1 MLVLHTNYGNTL
13 MTLLEKTTSYSPHDQ
28 LPAPDPTKKGYPL
41 GHFYEHTAKYL
52 IKDTVRI
59 MDNGLS
65 IDIDKVVELEK
76 VLEEQLDE
84 VAKELAANPLIQA
97 FLEKHH
103 KKEIKA
109 YVKDRKEKMR
119 DPSYYMVPFK
129 HKDIIHRSYFMEEY
143 AKQQGWSSP
152 KEKLP
157 TGVGKWPA
165 KLIKKY
171 AKTNK
176 VLTSLLDGTL
186 SNNVPTISVAMTK
199 LAKDKAGMYN
209 QKYLKQ
215 VKNPEVK
222 YPEFN
227 PASSLQKQ
235 SLFAMLGIESD
246 KTSSKT
252 GLPSWDRDEVE
263 RVNASTQDDDVRNF
277 TQCLIDYSFAAIIRN
292 NFIKAFYNYTVEDRL
307 YGQYKLLGAKSGR
320 YTSNNPNMLN
330 MPSTKSRFAKPVKKC
345 FNAPKGKIILTAD
358 YGALE
363 DRVIA
368 SLTRDTNKCNIFLK
382 NLDGHSVNAIGYFP
396 EKIGNILKLIGDI
409 TVDAVAFKALVDE
422 GNLDAI
428 DIRQDSKGPTFGLA
442 YGAYPPKIAAQLKI
456 PLEDATDLFNNY
468 HNVLYPGITDYREN
482 YVMATAQRQG
492 EIHLGLGFTIK
503 TDDPGKDI
511 RTLANATCQ
520 FWSILTALTI
530 NKMHQLIDDAG
541 YEEDVK
547 VISTIYDSIYFEV
560 TEDVNVIKWVN
571 DNLIKAMVV
580 DFMEDQT
587 ISNEAASDI
596 GYNWADMLTISN
608 NASVQEI
615 KDTLQKLQTAKV

>member
-109 YVKDRKEKMR
+109 YVKDRKQKMR

-129 HKDIIHRSYFMEEY
+129 YNDMNHRSYFMEEY
-143 AKQQGWSSP
+143 ANHQGWSSP
-152 KEKLP
+152 EEKLP

-176 VLTSLLDGTL
+176 VLKSLLDGTL
-186 SNNVPTISVAMTK
+186 SNNVPAISVAMTK
-199 LAKDKAGMYN
+199 LAKDKADMYN
-209 QKYLKQ
+209 QKYLEQ

-263 RVNASTQDDDVRNF
+263 RVNASTQDDDVRSL

-345 FNAPKGKIILTAD
+345 FNAAKGKIILTAD

-422 GNLDAI
+422 GNLDAV

-587 ISNEAASDI
+587 IPNEAASDI